1 MKIFV
6 TGCCGFIGFN
16 FANFLAKSN
25 KKVRIVGVD
34 NLNDYYSVNLK
45 RKRLKELNKN
55 KNFIFYKIDI
65 NQYEKLKKLY
75 KKYLFNYV
83 FHFAAQAGVRYSLIN
98 PKAYIEN
105 NIYGFF
111 NVLNLSL
118 EFNIKRLFYS
128 SSSSAYG
135 ELNRFPLKEN
145 YILKPKNIYGLSKKI
160 NEEMAS
166 ILSLKKKTLCIGLR
180 FFTVY
185 GEWGRPDMF
194 MIKYLSATYD
204 KSKVFYLNNYGNH
217 LRDFTYIRDVCKIL
231 KKLIYTKLKHQHLI
245 LNICSNKS
253 LKLTNIIKMIDNLTL
268 NKPKIKKI
276 SMHKADIYKTHGDNS
291 LVKKITGVKKFTE
304 ISIGIK
310 NTVEWFAN
318 NKKKLNLF

>member
-1 MKIFV
+1 MKIFI

-25 KKVRIVGVD
+25 KKIRIIGID

-105 NIYGFF
+105 NISGFF

-118 EFNIKRLFYS
+118 EFNIKRLFYA

-135 ELNRFPLKEN
+135 ELNKFPLKEN
-145 YILKPKNIYGLSKKI
+145 YILKPKNIYGLSKKM

-166 ILSLKKKTLCIGLR
+166 VLSLKKKTICIGLR

-194 MIKYLSATYD
+194 IMKYLSATYD

-217 LRDFTYIRDVCKIL
+217 FRDFTYIQDVCKIL
-231 KKLIYTKLKHQHLI
+231 KKLIYSKFKHQHSI
-245 LNICSNKS
+245 LNICSNKP

-276 SMHKADIYKTHGDNS
+276 AMHKADLYKTHGDNS
-291 LVKKITGVKKFTE
+291 LVKKITGVKKFID
-304 ISIGIK
+304 ISIGLK
-310 NTVEWFAN
+310 NTVKWFVN
-318 NKKKLNLF
+318 NKDTIKF

>member
-1 MKIFV
+1 MKIFI

-25 KKVRIVGVD
+25 QKMRIIGID

-45 RKRLKELNKN
+45 KKRLKELNKN
-55 KNFIFYKIDI
+55 KNFIFYKIDV
-65 NQYEKLKKLY
+65 NQYEELKKLY

-98 PKAYIEN
+98 PKTYIEN
-105 NIYGFF
+105 NISGFF
-111 NVLNLSL
+111 NVLILSL
-118 EFNIKRLFYS
+118 EFNIKRLFYA

-135 ELNRFPLKEN
+135 ELTKFPLKEN
-145 YILKPKNIYGLSKKI
+145 YILNPKNIYGLSKKI
-160 NEEMAS
+160 DEEMVS
-166 ILSLKKKTLCIGLR
+166 VLSLKKNTLCIGLR

-194 MIKYLSATYD
+194 IIKYLNATYD

-217 LRDFTYIRDVCKIL
+217 FRDFTYIQDVCKIL
-231 KKLIYTKLKHQHLI
+231 KKLIYSKFKRQNLI
-245 LNICSNKS
+245 LNICSNKAI
-253 LKLTNIIKMIDNLTL
+253 KLTNIIKMIDNLTL

-276 SMHKADIYKTHGDNS
+276 SKHRADLYKTHGDNK
-291 LVKKITGVKKFTE
+291 LVKRVAGVNKFTD
-304 ISIGIK
+304 ISIGLK
-310 NTVEWFAN
+310 NTVEWFVN
-318 NKKKLNLF
+318 NKDKIKF

>member
-1 MKIFV
+1 MKIFI

-25 KKVRIVGVD
+25 QKIRIIGID

-98 PKAYIEN
+98 PKTYIEN
-105 NIYGFF
+105 NILGFF
-111 NVLNLSL
+111 NVLILSL
-118 EFNIKRLFYS
+118 EFNIKRLFYA

-135 ELNRFPLKEN
+135 KLNKFPLKEN

-160 NEEMAS
+160 NEEM
-166 ILSLKKKTLCIGLR
+166 INVLLLKNKTLCIGLR
-180 FFTVY
+180 LFTVY

-194 MIKYLSATYD
+194 MMKYLSATYD

-217 LRDFTYIRDVCKIL
+217 FRDFTYIQDVCKIL
-231 KKLIYTKLKHQHLI
+231 KKLIYSKVKHEHLI

-253 LKLTNIIKMIDNLTL
+253 LKLTNIIKIIDNLTL

-276 SMHKADIYKTHGDNS
+276 SINKADLYKTHGDNS
-291 LVKKITGVKKFTE
+291 LVKKISGVKKFTD
-304 ISIGIK
+304 ISVGLK
-310 NTVEWFAN
+310 NTVKWFVN
-318 NKKKLNLF
+318 NKDTIKF

>member
-1 MKIFV
+1 MKIFI

-25 KKVRIVGVD
+25 KKIRVVGVD

-111 NVLNLSL
+111 
-118 EFNIKRLFYS
+118 
-128 SSSSAYG
+128 
-135 ELNRFPLKEN
+135 
-145 YILKPKNIYGLSKKI
+145 
-160 NEEMAS
+160 
-166 ILSLKKKTLCIGLR
+166 
-180 FFTVY
+180 
-185 GEWGRPDMF
+185 
-194 MIKYLSATYD
+194 
-204 KSKVFYLNNYGNH
+204 
-217 LRDFTYIRDVCKIL
+217 
-231 KKLIYTKLKHQHLI
+231 
-245 LNICSNKS
+245 
-253 LKLTNIIKMIDNLTL
+253 
-268 NKPKIKKI
+268 
-276 SMHKADIYKTHGDNS
+276 
-291 LVKKITGVKKFTE
+291 
-304 ISIGIK
+304 
-310 NTVEWFAN
+310 
-318 NKKKLNLF
+318 

>member
-16 FANFLAKSN
+16 FANFLAKSD
-25 KKVRIVGVD
+25 KKIRIIGID
-34 NLNDYYSVNLK
+34 NLNNYYSVNLK

-105 NIYGFF
+105 NISGFF

-118 EFNIKRLFYS
+118 EFNIKRLFYA

-135 ELNRFPLKEN
+135 ELNKFPLKEN
-145 YILKPKNIYGLSKKI
+145 YILKPKNIYGLSKKM

-166 ILSLKKKTLCIGLR
+166 VLSLKKKTICIGLR

-217 LRDFTYIRDVCKIL
+217 FRDFTYIQDVCKIL
-231 KKLIYTKLKHQHLI
+231 KKLIYSKFKHQHSI
-245 LNICSNKS
+245 LNICSNKP
-253 LKLTNIIKMIDNLTL
+253 LKLTNIIKKINDLTL
-268 NKPKIKKI
+268 NKPKIIKR
-276 SMHKADIYKTHGDNS
+276 SLQRVDIIKTHGDNN
-291 LVKKITGVKKFTE
+291 LVKKISGIKKFTD
-304 ISIGIK
+304 ISIGLR
-310 NTVEWFAN
+310 NTVEWFVK
-318 NKKKLNLF
+318 NKDKINF

>member
-1 MKIFV
+1 MKILI

-25 KKVRIVGVD
+25 QKIRIIGID

-118 EFNIKRLFYS
+118 EFNIKRLFYA

-135 ELNRFPLKEN
+135 ELNNFPLKEN
-145 YILKPKNIYGLSKKI
+145 YTLKPKNIYGLSKKI

-166 ILSLKKKTLCIGLR
+166 VLSLKKKTLCIGLR

-194 MIKYLSATYD
+194 MNKYLSATYD

-217 LRDFTYIRDVCKIL
+217 FRDFTYVKDVCKIL
-231 KKLIYTKLKHQHLI
+231 KKLIYSKFKHRHLI
-245 LNICSNKS
+245 LNICSNKP

-291 LVKKITGVKKFTE
+291 LVKKISGVKKFTD
-304 ISIGIK
+304 ISVGLK
-310 NTVEWFAN
+310 NTVKWFVN
-318 NKKKLNLF
+318 NKDTIKF

>member
-1 MKIFV
+1 MKIFI

-25 KKVRIVGVD
+25 KKIRIIGID

-65 NQYEKLKKLY
+65 NQYEKLKELY

-98 PKAYIEN
+98 PKVYIES
-105 NIYGFF
+105 NISGFF

-118 EFNIKRLFYS
+118 KFNVKRLFYAS
-128 SSSSAYG
+128 SSSVYG
-135 ELNRFPLKEN
+135 ELNKFPLKEN

-160 NEEMAS
+160 NEEM
-166 ILSLKKKTLCIGLR
+166 INVLLLKSKTLCIGLR

-194 MIKYLSATYD
+194 MMKYLSATYD

-217 LRDFTYIRDVCKIL
+217 FRDFTYMQDVCKIL
-231 KKLIYTKLKHQHLI
+231 EKLIYSKFKHQHSI
-245 LNICSNKS
+245 LNICSNKP

-276 SMHKADIYKTHGDNS
+276 SMHKVDIYKTHGDNS
-291 LVKKITGVKKFTE
+291 LVKKITGIKKFTD
-304 ISIGIK
+304 ISNGIK
-310 NTVEWFAN
+310 NTVEWFVN
-318 NKKKLNLF
+318 NKKN

>member
-1 MKIFV
+1 MKIFI

-25 KKVRIVGVD
+25 KKIRIIGID

-98 PKAYIEN
+98 PRSYIEN
-105 NIYGFF
+105 NISGFF
-111 NVLNLSL
+111 NVLSLSIK
-118 EFNIKRLFYS
+118 FKVKRLFYA

-135 ELNRFPLKEN
+135 ELNKFPLKEN
-145 YILKPKNIYGLSKKI
+145 YSLKPKNIYGLSKKI
-160 NEEMAS
+160 NEEMVNV
-166 ILSLKKKTLCIGLR
+166 LLQKNKTKCIGLR

-194 MIKYLSATYD
+194 MMKYLNATYN

-217 LRDFTYIRDVCKIL
+217 FRDFTYINDVCKIL
-231 KKLIYTKLKHQHLI
+231 KKLIYSKLKYKHLI
-245 LNICSNKS
+245 INICSNKP
-253 LKLTNIIKMIDNLTL
+253 LKLTKIIKEIDNLTL
-268 NKPKIKKI
+268 NKPKIKKR
-276 SMHKADIYKTHGDNS
+276 SLQKADILKTHGDNS
-291 LVKKITGVKKFTE
+291 LVKNITGIKKFTD
-304 ISIGIK
+304 ISIGLK
-310 NTVEWFAN
+310 NTVEWYIK
-318 NKKKLNLF
+318 NKDTINF

>member
-1 MKIFV
+1 MKIFI

-25 KKVRIVGVD
+25 KKIRIIGID

-98 PKAYIEN
+98 PKAYIES
-105 NIYGFF
+105 NISGFF

-118 EFNIKRLFYS
+118 KFKIKRLFYA

-135 ELNRFPLKEN
+135 ELNKFPLKEN
-145 YILKPKNIYGLSKKI
+145 YILKPKNIYGLSKKM
-160 NEEMAS
+160 NE
-166 ILSLKKKTLCIGLR
+166 
-180 FFTVY
+180 
-185 GEWGRPDMF
+185 
-194 MIKYLSATYD
+194 
-204 KSKVFYLNNYGNH
+204 
-217 LRDFTYIRDVCKIL
+217 
-231 KKLIYTKLKHQHLI
+231 
-245 LNICSNKS
+245 
-253 LKLTNIIKMIDNLTL
+253 
-268 NKPKIKKI
+268 
-276 SMHKADIYKTHGDNS
+276 
-291 LVKKITGVKKFTE
+291 
-304 ISIGIK
+304 
-310 NTVEWFAN
+310 
-318 NKKKLNLF
+318 

>member
-1 MKIFV
+1 MKIFI

-25 KKVRIVGVD
+25 KKIRIIGID
-34 NLNDYYSVNLK
+34 NLNDYYSINLK

-118 EFNIKRLFYS
+118 EFNIKRLFYA

-135 ELNRFPLKEN
+135 ELNKFPLKEN
-145 YILKPKNIYGLSKKI
+145 YSLKPKNIYGLSKKI
-160 NEEMAS
+160 NEEMVNV
-166 ILSLKKKTLCIGLR
+166 LLQKNKTICVGLR

-194 MIKYLSATYD
+194 MIKYLKATYD

-217 LRDFTYIRDVCKIL
+217 FRDFTYINDVCKIL
-231 KKLIYTKLKHQHLI
+231 KKLIYSKLKYKHLI
-245 LNICSNKS
+245 INICSNKS
-253 LKLTNIIKMIDNLTL
+253 LKLTSIINKINQLTL
-268 NKPKIKKI
+268 NKPKIKKR
-276 SMHKADIYKTHGDNS
+276 SLQKADIFKTHGDNS
-291 LVKKITGVKKFTE
+291 LVKKITGIKKFTD
-304 ISIGIK
+304 ISMGLK
-310 NTVEWFAN
+310 NTVKWYIK
-318 NKKKLNLF
+318 NKDTINF